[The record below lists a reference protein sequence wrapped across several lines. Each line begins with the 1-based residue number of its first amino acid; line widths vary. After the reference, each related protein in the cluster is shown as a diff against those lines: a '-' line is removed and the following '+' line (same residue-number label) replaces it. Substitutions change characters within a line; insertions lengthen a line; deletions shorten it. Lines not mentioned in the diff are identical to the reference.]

1 MDDTNYFERALKKRH
16 PNEKT
21 VSNYIDCRF
30 LVATSNTVERLFSAA
45 RWIMMDLWRQ
55 MSPIMF
61 EAMLY
66 LKTNHEFWDIQMLA
80 EAMKDDPSSGATEQD
95 NDHYYEGD
103 TDNFD

>member
-1 MDDTNYFERALKKRH
+1 
-16 PNEKT
+16 
-21 VSNYIDCRF
+21 
-30 LVATSNTVERLFSAA
+30 
-45 RWIMMDLWRQ
+45 

-80 EAMKDDPSSGATEQD
+80 EAMKDDPSSGATERD

-103 TDNFD
+103 TDNFN